1 MNKLVPY
8 IRCTPAAAAIDF
20 YTRVF
25 GAQEVYRLTDP
36 EGRIGHAELQID
48 GQWLYLSDA
57 YPEYDCLAP
66 TKDGDTFV
74 SLHLVVENVDAL
86 VETARQ
92 HGAKFA
98 SEPKDE
104 FYGYRGAIVID
115 PFGHRWMLNQLL
127 VEMSIGEIQQKFN
140 ELYGKPTT

>member
-1 MNKLVPY
+1 MTKLIPY
-8 IRCTPAAAAIDF
+8 IRCTPAAQAIAF
-20 YTRVF
+20 YSQVF
-25 GAQEVYRLTDP
+25 NAKELYRLTDP
-36 EGRIGHAELQID
+36 EGRIGHAELDIA
-48 GQWLYLSDA
+48 GQHLYLSDA
-57 YPEYDCLAP
+57 YPEYGCLAP
-66 TKDGDTFV
+66 TPGADTFV

-92 HGAKFA
+92 QGAKIA

-127 VEMSIGEIQQKFN
+127 VEMSTDEIKSKFN
-140 ELYGKPTT
+140 ELYGKPTA